1 MSIPPDF
8 RDYEQDP
15 VLSDERLT
23 SDDADEPEAWGRA
36 QTRRQQAQDLGHRA
50 QNTDVEGFGGGKLT
64 QAQMGVGIETTMTRE
79 QAMKTRQPPRILQ
92 YSDLFRQG
100 TPLRMNRPQKPEKY
114 GARTQAALL
123 ANIEKTRFM
132 GNAPGSVSSYLERP
146 TSKGTATQPDKA
158 RHGRLPDLRAVEP
171 TTKEER
177 LEQAAASPRH
187 AHQDITEHE
196 TWRNL
201 MEESPA
207 HTAGTRE
214 SFDSLLSPRGG
225 RAVRRA
231 QRGGDPQILMTED
244 LSVHTPALTGWPGS
258 VDPKTPDLP
267 PPPSGRGGS
276 RKQL

>member
-8 RDYEQDP
+8 RDYEHAP

-23 SDDADEPEAWGRA
+23 PDDADEPEAWGRA

-244 LSVHTPALTGWPGS
+244 LSVHTPAL
-258 VDPKTPDLP
+258 P
-267 PPPSGRGGS
+267 PPPPGRGGS